1 MRILLVT
8 DEVGYAD
15 DVISASHAIGVG
27 VTVAP
32 SGCSLAREV
41 REAGADVVALDAG
54 NRFGSSARMAEAFA
68 ARHPH
73 LVVAVLATGVDDH
86 EAGNFLL
93 AHRWNCAERL
103 LDRLALA
110 YLDLQESI
118 DRRPAPART
127 ALAP

>member
-1 MRILLVT
+1 MHILLVT
-8 DEVGYAD
+8 DEVGYAED
-15 DVISASHAIGVG
+15 IVSASHAVGVG
-27 VTVAP
+27 VTVAA
-32 SGCSLAREV
+32 SGCALAKTA

-103 LDRLALA
+103 LDRLSLA
-110 YLDLQESI
+110 YLDSCA
-118 DRRPAPART
+118 RAP
-127 ALAP
+127 LAP